1 MIQGLEEKAD
11 EKEAFPVELHWEEE
25 FEIHVR
31 VEDGEARIAA
41 NAEGLR
47 SLANHLLAL
56 AEEQPGTHLHLDRH
70 NSLEENSAL
79 LLLERI

>member
-1 MIQGLEEKAD
+1 M
-11 EKEAFPVELHWEEE
+11 ELHWEEG
-25 FEIHVR
+25 FEIRVR
-31 VEDGEARIAA
+31 VKDGEARIAA

-56 AEEQPGTHLHLDRH
+56 AEKRPGTHLHLDRY
-70 NSLEENSAL
+70 NSLEEDSAP

>member
-1 MIQGLEEKAD
+1 M
-11 EKEAFPVELHWEEE
+11 ELHWEEG
-25 FEIHVR
+25 FEIRVR
-31 VEDGEARIAA
+31 VEDGDAWIAA

-56 AEEQPGTHLHLDRH
+56 AEEQPGTHLHLDRY
-70 NSLEENSAL
+70 NGLEEDSAP

>member
-11 EKEAFPVELHWEEE
+11 EKEAFPVELHWEEG

-47 SLANHLLAL
+47 SLLAL

-70 NSLEENSAL
+70 NSLEENSAS

>member
-1 MIQGLEEKAD
+1 M
-11 EKEAFPVELHWEEE
+11 ELHWEEG
-25 FEIHVR
+25 FEIRVC
-31 VEDGEARIAA
+31 VEDGWARIAA

-56 AEEQPGTHLHLDRH
+56 AEEQSGTHLHLDRY
-70 NSLEENSAL
+70 NSLEENSAP